1 MAWPWQQKKAEPA
14 PVEER
19 GSAEWGP
26 SFIPLPGM
34 MNGLVASTGRYISP
48 ETAIGLPAVG
58 AAVRLISET
67 IGSLPLIVYR
77 GDGPDRERA
86 LREWQYTLLHDR
98 PNLEDSAMAF
108 WTTVSAC
115 IETTGNAFIQKLKAG
130 SRVMELKV
138 VDPYAVR
145 VYRDKETQEK
155 KYDVT
160 VDGKTHSGL
169 TNAEILHIPG
179 FTLRGGLVGISP
191 ISEHRHALGIA
202 LAAEEYA
209 GRSYQNDA
217 TPGLA
222 ITVPGN
228 LGRQQANEMLNVW
241 RETHAGLS
249 NAQKPAILT
258 NGASIEKLGMT
269 LADAELVTSRRYG
282 VEDVARI
289 FRIPPAMLGV
299 YAAGMNQSA
308 EEESLRFVR
317 YSLMP
322 RLRRIEMALRSDDDL
337 FPERSP
343 LTAEWLVDGLLRAD
357 TQTRYQAHTLALQ
370 SGWKTKN
377 EVRADEGLPPVD
389 GGDQI
394 QLTPVGGAPN
404 PDPGTTSDAPTPPS
418 TGVGD

>member
-1 MAWPWQQKKAEPA
+1 MAWPWQKEKPA
-14 PVEER
+14 PAPEER
-19 GSAEWGP
+19 ASAEWGP

-34 MNGLVASTGRYISP
+34 MNGFASATGRYISA

-58 AAVRLISET
+58 AAIRLISET

-77 GDGPDRERA
+77 GDGADRERA
-86 LREWQYTLLHDR
+86 IREWQYTLLHDR

-115 IETTGNAFIQKLKAG
+115 IESTGNAFIQKLKVG
-130 SRVMELKV
+130 SRVVEMKV
-138 VDPYAVR
+138 LDPHTVR
-145 VYRDKETQEK
+145 VYRDPATQEK

-160 VDGKTHSGL
+160 VDGREHKGFTSSD
-169 TNAEILHIPG
+169 ILHIPG

-191 ISEHRHALGIA
+191 IAEHRQALGIA

-289 FRIPPAMLGV
+289 FRIPPALLAV
-299 YAAGMNQSA
+299 PNAGANQSA

-317 YSLMP
+317 YGLMP
-322 RLRRIEMALRSDDDL
+322 RLRRIEMALRADDDL

-343 LTAEWLVDGLLRAD
+343 LTPEWLVDGLLRAD
-357 TQTRYQAHTLALQ
+357 TQTRYQAHTLSLQ

-404 PDPGTTSDAPTPPS
+404 PDPGTVSDAPTPPS